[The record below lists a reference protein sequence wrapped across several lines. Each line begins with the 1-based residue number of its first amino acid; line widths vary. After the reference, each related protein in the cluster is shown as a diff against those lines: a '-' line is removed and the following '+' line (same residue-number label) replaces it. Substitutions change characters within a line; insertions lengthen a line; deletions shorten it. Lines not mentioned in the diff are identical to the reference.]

1 MRTHDGVSWRTMC
14 RDDDRKRARTD
25 DDRGGHHRKQRAGS
39 CSSATSG
46 DSEERQ
52 ERSERHYML
61 RVGDEFDGGRYRVVS
76 QLGKGTFGRVVEM
89 VDTATGR
96 RTRSPRASAFRPTR
110 APTRY
115 RTPRSA

>member
-1 MRTHDGVSWRTMC
+1 MRIWWIVAAGAKNYILPSCGPYPLVRTHDGVSWRTMC

-76 QLGKGTFGRVVEM
+76 
-89 VDTATGR
+89 
-96 RTRSPRASAFRPTR
+96 
-110 APTRY
+110 
-115 RTPRSA
+115 